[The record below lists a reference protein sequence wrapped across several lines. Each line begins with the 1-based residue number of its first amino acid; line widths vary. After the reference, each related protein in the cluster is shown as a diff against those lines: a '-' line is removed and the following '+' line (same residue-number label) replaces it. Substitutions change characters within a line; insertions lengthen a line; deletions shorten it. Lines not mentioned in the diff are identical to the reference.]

1 MSMRES
7 ADAVRN
13 TGSRPVRE
21 RVGGGLRFAPRFEL
35 ALCLVLAGVVLAWP
49 VAAADQREF
58 AYLPVYSQPAED
70 LVEVLRPMVGGGSV
84 MAHSNEIIVRGTP
97 AEIATVS
104 EALERLDR
112 PARQLMIEV
121 RLADR
126 SVGQRS
132 GRHIAG
138 TWQRADGRDQVSIS
152 AGGRE
157 IRTRRQDDLVQRV
170 RTLDGSPALIRTGQW
185 RPVTTLAGVDPYG
198 RGVVLERE
206 NQSIETGFY
215 AVPRTHGD
223 EVTVELYQQDQQA
236 LPNGRVRAGAVQT
249 VMRGRLGEWLD
260 IGGQQ
265 RLEESNIRSWTT
277 EDAGERR
284 LQLRVQPLD

>member
-84 MAHSNEIIVRGTP
+84 MAHRNEIIVRGTP